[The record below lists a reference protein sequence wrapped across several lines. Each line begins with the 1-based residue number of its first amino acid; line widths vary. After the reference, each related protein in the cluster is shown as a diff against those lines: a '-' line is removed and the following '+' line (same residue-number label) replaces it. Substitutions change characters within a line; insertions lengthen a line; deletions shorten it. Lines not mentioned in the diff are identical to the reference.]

1 MSGPILAL
9 RQAVMTRLAEDAD
22 LAEAMGGAVHLYDEP
37 PLAAPAIYAV
47 FGDAQV
53 RDWPGDLQEAHE
65 HDLRIIVW
73 ARPGSRASAL
83 IAADHMAEALHDAP
97 LTLTDHRLINL
108 RVVSCAIG
116 RDERSGL
123 GRAEL
128 RLRAVTE
135 RL

>member
-9 RQAVMTRLAEDAD
+9 RQALLTRLTQDDD
-22 LAEAMGGAVHLYDEP
+22 LAQAMGGTVHLYDEP
-37 PLAAPAIYAV
+37 PRAAPAIYAV
-47 FGDAQV
+47 FGDARV

-65 HDLRIIVW
+65 HEASIVIW

-83 IAADHMAEALHDAP
+83 IVADQMAEALHDAA
-97 LTLTDHRLINL
+97 LTLVDHRLVNL
-108 RVVSCAIG
+108 RVVSCEIG

-123 GRAEL
+123 GRAVL